1 MERYSDII
9 IDHYENPRN
18 VGDMAEADALG
29 AAFNPVCG
37 DTMLLSLRIQD
48 GRITDARFRTEGC
61 VAAVGVS
68 SVVTELIVGRSL
80 AEAREVT
87 REKMAQ
93 AAGGLPAS
101 KIHASVL
108 VADALKRALAD
119 FEARG
124 KEEGGRRKGS
134 DPRP

>member
-9 IDHYENPRN
+9 IDHYESPRN
-18 VGDMAEADALG
+18 VGDLADADARG

-37 DTMLLSLRIQD
+37 DTMMLSLKIQD

-80 AEAREVT
+80 AEARGVT
-87 REKMAQ
+87 REAMAE

-119 FEARG
+119 YEARRG
-124 KEEGGRRKGS
+124 
-134 DPRP
+134 

>member
-9 IDHYENPRN
+9 LDHYEHPRN
-18 VGDMAEADALG
+18 VGDMADADALG

-37 DTMLLSLRIQD
+37 DTMMLSLRIQD
-48 GRITDARFRTEGC
+48 GRITETRFRTEGC

-68 SVVTELIVGRSL
+68 SVVTELLVGRSL
-80 AEAREVT
+80 SEARGVT
-87 REKMAQ
+87 REQMAE

-108 VADALKRALAD
+108 VADALKR
-119 FEARG
+119 
-124 KEEGGRRKGS
+124 
-134 DPRP
+134 